1 MKKISNYTMMAVF
14 AFSLIAIPLA
24 LSTQK
29 ASAASLPS
37 LTRDCNTYTFSY
49 GDRYM
54 CVVYIQAMLNGV
66 TNAGHLPQWYIGT
79 DGIFGY
85 NTRSKVYEFQKYAG
99 LQQDGVVG
107 SKTWAKLCVAAR
119 EPAAGSTANWAT
131 NDAGC
136 WD

>member
-1 MKKISNYTMMAVF
+1 MKRISKFILGAVF
-14 AFSLIAIPLA
+14 ALSLMGGISAI
-24 LSTQK
+24 STQQ
-29 ASAASLPS
+29 ASAASLPT
-37 LTRDCNTYTFSY
+37 LPRECNTYTFSY

-54 CVVYIQAMLNGV
+54 CVVYIQEMLNGV
-66 TNAGHLPQWYIGT
+66 TYAGHLPQWYLSA

-85 NTRSKVYEFQKYAG
+85 NTLSKVYEFQKYAG
-99 LQQDGVVG
+99 LKQDGVIG

-136 WD
+136 WY